1 MSRRLLPIFAVALS
15 AVAASAFTVG
25 RGGWAVITVED
36 LPEHLVAGKPIAVSF
51 VVRQHGVT
59 LLSGLKPTVFAKSG
73 NAQVQ
78 AAAIPGKKDGSYSS
92 TLVVP
97 SGGDWTITIASGFMN
112 SNVTLAPLQALTTG
126 SPTPR
131 VIAAAERGKQLY
143 VAKGCTTCHV
153 HGAVEASGRVKAG
166 PDLTPKRYQAEYL
179 AKLLDDPS
187 IARTPGQ
194 MNTMPKLELRPTEV
208 AAITAFINADRQVS
222 AKQ

>member
-1 MSRRLLPIFAVALS
+1 MSRRLLPIFAIALS
-15 AVAASAFTVG
+15 AAAASAFTFG

-36 LPEHLVAGKPIAVSF
+36 LPEHLVAGKPVELSF
-51 VVRQHGVT
+51 LVRQHGVD
-59 LLSGLKPTVFAKSG
+59 LMNDLRPTVFAKSG
-73 NAQVQ
+73 KAQVQ
-78 AAAIPGKKDGSYSS
+78 ASASRGKKAGSYTS

-112 SNVTLAPLQALTTG
+112 NNVTLAPLQALTTG

-143 VAKGCTTCHV
+143 IAKGCTTCHV
-153 HGAVEASGRVKAG
+153 HGAIEASGKIKAG

-187 IARTPGQ
+187 IAKTPGQ
-194 MNTMPKLELRPTEV
+194 MNTMPKLELKPTEV